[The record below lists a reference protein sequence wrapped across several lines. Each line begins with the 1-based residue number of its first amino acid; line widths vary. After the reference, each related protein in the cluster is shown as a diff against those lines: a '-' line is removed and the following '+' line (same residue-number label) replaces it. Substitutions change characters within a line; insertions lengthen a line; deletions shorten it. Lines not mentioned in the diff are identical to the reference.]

1 MRLNHVE
8 KDGAK
13 VRHLEKLEEF
23 QQCVLQQQI
32 AGQFAYLS
40 TCISSHVAIQKYDL
54 FI

>member
-13 VRHLEKLEEF
+13 VRHLEQLEEF
-23 QQCVLQQQI
+23 QQCSLQQQI

-40 TCISSHVAIQKYDL
+40 NVYFEPCCNPEI
-54 FI
+54 